1 MTTTILLDYDNIQYQ
16 ITYIIILFL
25 LKISYNI
32 YVAMVNNKLNNI
44 RKKLDKLDDKFLILV
59 KKRVKLVNE
68 VLKTKKYKNQIIDK
82 KRIKKILSNIKIKSQ
97 KKNIDVKVT
106 KDIWKSMINTF
117 IKYEFRN
124 FKK

>member
-1 MTTTILLDYDNIQYQ
+1 
-16 ITYIIILFL
+16 
-25 LKISYNI
+25 
-32 YVAMVNNKLNNI
+32 MVNNKLNDI

-82 KRIKKILSNIKIKSQ
+82 KRIKKILSNIKIKSH

-106 KDIWKSMINTF
+106 KDILKSMINTF

-124 FKK
+124 FKI

>member
-1 MTTTILLDYDNIQYQ
+1 
-16 ITYIIILFL
+16 
-25 LKISYNI
+25 
-32 YVAMVNNKLNNI
+32 MVNNKLNNI

-82 KRIKKILSNIKIKSQ
+82 KRIRKILSTIKKKSQ

>member
-1 MTTTILLDYDNIQYQ
+1 
-16 ITYIIILFL
+16 
-25 LKISYNI
+25 
-32 YVAMVNNKLNNI
+32 MVNNKLNNI

-97 KKNIDVKVT
+97 KK
-106 KDIWKSMINTF
+106 
-117 IKYEFRN
+117 KY
-124 FKK
+124 